1 MANFISALLDIL
13 FPPRC
18 IYCGQITKTE
28 HKNACPDCAK
38 ALPLFSKDT
47 ALRRG
52 QAFSFCVS
60 AFQYKDPFRHAFL
73 QYKFYSKRHYADSF
87 TPQLSNFV
95 EAHLSGQIDCITWIP
110 VSAITLKKRG
120 FDQSQLIA
128 ESLGKFLSLPVVP
141 LLTKARHITPQSQMP
156 DAKSR
161 RENVK
166 DTFTL
171 SNPHAVTGA
180 RLLLV
185 DDILTTG
192 ETLEEAARTLQK
204 AGFAC
209 IFAATLARV
218 EAETL

>member
-1 MANFISALLDIL
+1 MAQFVSSLLDLL

-18 IYCGQITKTE
+18 IYCGQITKSE
-28 HKNACPDCAK
+28 HKSTCPKCAK
-38 ALPLFSKDT
+38 ALPLLSKDT

-73 QYKFYSKRHYADSF
+73 QYKFYGKRRYGDIF
-87 TPQLSNFV
+87 TPHLSNFV
-95 EAHLSGQIDCITWIP
+95 EMHLTGKIDCITWIP
-110 VSAITLKKRG
+110 VSAVTLKKRG
-120 FDQSQLIA
+120 FDQSRLIA
-128 ESLGKFLSLPVVP
+128 EQLGKSLNFPVVP

-166 DTFTL
+166 NTFSL
-171 SNPHAVTGA
+171 SNPNAVKGM

-192 ETLEEAARTLQK
+192 ETLEEAARTLQE
-204 AGFAC
+204 ASPAC
-209 IFAATLARV
+209 IFAATLARGDMV
-218 EAETL
+218 